1 MKKIKSLV
9 AVSLALCMVLCFAGC
24 SSNHDEGNLKDNLV
38 NGFNN
43 WLESFSKHAVTKD
56 KNLQGERENDID
68 QYTGSYTASYD
79 GFNGEEFIFGGT
91 ALERDNGSNLEA
103 TYSLTITSGKAT
115 LYWLSSG
122 EEHIISEESSDDTYK
137 FTLSSGDNYIV
148 LRGDNFSGN
157 LELTVEDV
165 QE

>member
-56 KNLQGERENDID
+56 KNLQGERENTLTNT
-68 QYTGSYTASYD
+68 QVVTQLRM
-79 GFNGEEFIFGGT
+79 T
-91 ALERDNGSNLEA
+91 ALTAR
-103 TYSLTITSGKAT
+103 SLFSA
-115 LYWLSSG
+115 
-122 EEHIISEESSDDTYK
+122 
-137 FTLSSGDNYIV
+137 V
-148 LRGDNFSGN
+148 L
-157 LELTVEDV
+157 L
-165 QE
+165 

>member
-9 AVSLALCMVLCFAGC
+9 ALSLALCMVLCFAGC
-24 SSNHDEGNLKDNLV
+24 SSNNDEGNLKDNLV

-68 QYTGSYTASYD
+68 QYTGRYTASYD

-91 ALERDNGSNLEA
+91 ALERENGSRKCTN
-103 TYSLTITSGKAT
+103 K
-115 LYWLSSG
+115 
-122 EEHIISEESSDDTYK
+122 
-137 FTLSSGDNYIV
+137 
-148 LRGDNFSGN
+148 
-157 LELTVEDV
+157 
-165 QE
+165 Q

>member
-56 KNLQGERENDID
+56 KNLQGDAEKPIAPANSRSSCICA
-68 QYTGSYTASYD
+68 GSSNTARSARSRSSI
-79 GFNGEEFIFGGT
+79 EFSQQRLCQT
-91 ALERDNGSNLEA
+91 
-103 TYSLTITSGKAT
+103 
-115 LYWLSSG
+115 
-122 EEHIISEESSDDTYK
+122 
-137 FTLSSGDNYIV
+137 
-148 LRGDNFSGN
+148 
-157 LELTVEDV
+157 
-165 QE
+165 